1 MKHSKMNIVIYSKD
15 NCPNCN
21 KAKNILSK
29 FNPKILLLGKDI
41 SREDFFKK
49 FPTAKQVP
57 QIIINQNHIGGYP
70 ELEKWMGQNSF
81 NEEF

>member
-1 MKHSKMNIVIYSKD
+1 MEITIYSKD

-29 FNPKILLLGKDI
+29 YSPKILLLGKDI

-49 FPTAKQVP
+49 FPAAKQVP
-57 QIIINQNHIGGYP
+57 QIIINNNHIGGYK
-70 ELEKWMGQNSF
+70 ELEKWLNKNSF
-81 NEEF
+81 NEDF